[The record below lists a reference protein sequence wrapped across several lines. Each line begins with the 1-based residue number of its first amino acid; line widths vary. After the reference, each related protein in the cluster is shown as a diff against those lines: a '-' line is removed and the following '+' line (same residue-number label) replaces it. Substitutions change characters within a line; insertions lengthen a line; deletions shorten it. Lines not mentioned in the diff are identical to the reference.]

1 MTAELIKSRTRR
13 DTLVLDGF
21 MYVHNVVKG
30 ERIYWECIEKRPYQ
44 CFGRAVTMGN
54 RTYCSREHTHPPDP
68 AKIELRKAEE
78 LCRDR
83 AVATDSHASTI
94 ITSVVKMLPPTSNP
108 YITAGN
114 LLKTI
119 RRVRKRAI
127 MRVNAANKRTGITK
141 SGSVVNSEQQQPMN
155 ESGRS
160 VGSILNAAISDG
172 VKARFVCL
180 PDTSPE
186 SSDVK
191 PANFLDGRTET
202 PSQLACASMENA
214 MKNSKTDVCAVNQL
228 SNNSVL
234 SEATVNRSNA
244 VDQAASD
251 SAPHASN
258 SSRPTPTDEDVLR
271 EFIAMEESDNTANAA
286 SSGSGLGSKLP
297 VARASCSSTSN
308 IRTIRRRRQFN
319 NSDKNVR
326 QRFQGTVFGGG
337 NAEGGTAQ
345 LLGIQSGSH
354 FANSSLN
361 GIRLDTLIDDT
372 LNTQRSF
379 TIRRN
384 PREDFG
390 TPNNSTI
397 PLSSTARKRRS
408 PTEVTPLPSSTPFR
422 PTLNNVP
429 ITRNVKYLDSG
440 LTLSFATSDQAGPS
454 NERFIVFTTEKCLG
468 MLDWH
473 EWAIDVDTHALPDS
487 FAYGQLLTIYA
498 RVEGRN
504 MRCAWLLLSS
514 RTVLP
519 CVRALQALKL
529 KGKNLNP
536 KVIYT
541 DYDRLLVMALEVEEL
556 EEKLGLP
563 VEAQPVLNYFEDM
576 FIGRPFRGGRRL
588 PLFTLSVWNIHQ
600 HLVNSHHLPFEI
612 WPPRIWGRDRCA
624 SCRLTLSD
632 FETNLKEEY
641 AATMRQYEHLIGG
654 NLTAEGSDQL
664 QTRNLKVKSIV
675 ANFRKS
681 DTMGFL
687 SEIAAQIQ

>member
-1 MTAELIKSRTRR
+1 
-13 DTLVLDGF
+13 

-541 DYDRLLVMALEVEEL
+541 DYDRLLVMALEKAFPFARIRGSFEHLRRHLFEEVNRHSLQQLCPAYRTVIDKIKMILALAFLPSNWVQCAFQEL

-600 HLVNSHHLPFEI
+600 HLVNSHHLPFEVTSI
-612 WPPRIWGRDRCA
+612 Q
-624 SCRLTLSD
+624 
-632 FETNLKEEY
+632 F
-641 AATMRQYEHLIGG
+641 
-654 NLTAEGSDQL
+654 
-664 QTRNLKVKSIV
+664 VKMFSFSV
-675 ANFRKS
+675 
-681 DTMGFL
+681 GWL
-687 SEIAAQIQ
+687 C